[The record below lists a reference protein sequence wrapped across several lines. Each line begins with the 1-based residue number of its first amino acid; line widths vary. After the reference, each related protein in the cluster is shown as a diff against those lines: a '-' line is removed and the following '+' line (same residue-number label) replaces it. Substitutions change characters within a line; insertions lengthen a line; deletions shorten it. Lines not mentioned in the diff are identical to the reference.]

1 MFKNILLSIY
11 KNSNILHYPK
21 RFTMKK
27 ITDIYNKNQSGG
39 GDRELNITYKDHIYK
54 FQESQIDDN
63 HFILYTL
70 DDTELECIS
79 ILIDIESQQ
88 AELHGIS
95 NYESCLRFTN
105 TKVGSTLLKITLK
118 MLKKYKNKLGIKFII
133 LTDNSIKKCNN
144 HDIKLSNMLIL
155 LSGHT
160 WYGKYGFRPYKYN
173 YDINRYEK
181 NIEIMNNITISDANI
196 LKYIKLTKNNDLIK
210 STKRLLKEQ
219 PEFLLKKY
227 LSNLLFYYN
236 ETCNYFY
243 LFYNELFNDIGLYNF
258 HKYVFILEL

>member
-1 MFKNILLSIY
+1 
-11 KNSNILHYPK
+11 
-21 RFTMKK
+21 
-27 ITDIYNKNQSGG
+27 
-39 GDRELNITYKDHIYK
+39 
-54 FQESQIDDN
+54 
-63 HFILYTL
+63 
-70 DDTELECIS
+70 
-79 ILIDIESQQ
+79 
-88 AELHGIS
+88 
-95 NYESCLRFTN
+95 
-105 TKVGSTLLKITLK
+105 

-133 LTDNSIKKCNN
+133 LTDNSINKCNN

-160 WYGKYGFRPYKYN
+160 WYGKYGFRPYKDN

-219 PEFLLKKY
+219 PDFLLKKY
-227 LSNLLFYYN
+227 LSNLLSHYN